1 MKKLE
6 EVIEG
11 CKRGD
16 KLSQKEL
23 YDRYSSRYFVFCRR
37 YAADDESAKDILI
50 DGFLAVFQSVDTY
63 SGNGSFE
70 GWMKT
75 IFLRKAIGYYRR
87 DLKHR
92 QNTESLEEV
101 SQDID
106 SGANVEVQIDIR
118 DALIEALR
126 TLTDDERAV
135 FNLVAIDGYLLV
147 EAAAE
152 VGIPESTAKSRYY
165 RALETVKGLVT
176 KRLGT
181 EFIKRYK

>member
-63 SGNGSFE
+63 SGTGSFE
-70 GWMKT
+70 GWMNWLLPSGPETSAEHGVARRGKS
-75 IFLRKAIGYYRR
+75 GY
-87 DLKHR
+87 
-92 QNTESLEEV
+92 
-101 SQDID
+101 
-106 SGANVEVQIDIR
+106 
-118 DALIEALR
+118 
-126 TLTDDERAV
+126 
-135 FNLVAIDGYLLV
+135 
-147 EAAAE
+147 
-152 VGIPESTAKSRYY
+152 
-165 RALETVKGLVT
+165 
-176 KRLGT
+176 
-181 EFIKRYK
+181 